1 VAVTPHSEDL
11 WGWCDVLGSSISD
24 DLKVG
29 VICGS
34 RECVRTE
41 CHRSVVPGSALR
53 VLRVAC
59 WGTPRIA
66 VFALVY
72 S

>member
-1 VAVTPHSEDL
+1 V
-11 WGWCDVLGSSISD
+11 SSISD
-24 DLKVG
+24 DLKVRLM
-29 VICGS
+29 CGS

-41 CHRSVVPGSALR
+41 CHRSVVPGSALE

-59 WGTPRIA
+59 RGTPRIA